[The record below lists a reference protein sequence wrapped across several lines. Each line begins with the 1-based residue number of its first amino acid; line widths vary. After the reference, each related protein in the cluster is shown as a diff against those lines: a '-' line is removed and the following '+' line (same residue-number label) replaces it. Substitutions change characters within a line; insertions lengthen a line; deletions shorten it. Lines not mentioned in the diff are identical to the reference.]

1 MPKPKILIINLLV
14 NYMASGGYRKN
25 AGRPTGQGKY
35 GEPTKPM
42 RVPVSMIGKVVEL
55 LENDT
60 DLDGSPTLPLYLC
73 SVQAG
78 YPIPANDE
86 VEDNIDLN
94 KYLVKHPT
102 ATFLVRVVGDSMINA
117 GINETDILVV
127 DRKIDPQSGR
137 IVVASVNGELTVKRL
152 DKTSEGVFLM
162 PENDDYQPIKIGEN
176 DAAMIWGVVTNVI
189 HKV

>member
-1 MPKPKILIINLLV
+1 MPR
-14 NYMASGGYRKN
+14 GGYRKN
-25 AGRPTGQGKY
+25 AGRPSGQGKY

-55 LENDT
+55 IENEPVKEET
-60 DLDGSPTLPLYLC
+60 TLPLYLC

-78 YPIPANDE
+78 YPIPADDE

-102 ATFLVRVVGDSMINA
+102 ATFLVRVVGDSMIKA
-117 GINETDILVV
+117 GINETDVLVV
-127 DRKIDPQSGR
+127 DRKIDPKPGR
-137 IVVASVNGELTVKRL
+137 IVVAAVNGELTVKRL
-152 DKTSEGVFLM
+152 DKTTEGVFLM
-162 PENDDYQPIKIGEN
+162 PENDDYQPIKIEEN

>member
-1 MPKPKILIINLLV
+1 MP
-14 NYMASGGYRKN
+14 SGGYRKN
-25 AGRPTGQGKY
+25 AGRPKGQGKY

-42 RVPVSMIGKVVEL
+42 RVPVSMIGKVVEMI
-55 LENDT
+55 EDNAEFSST
-60 DLDGSPTLPLYLC
+60 ATLPLYLC

-78 YPIPANDE
+78 YPIAANDE
-86 VEDNIDLN
+86 IEENIDLN

-102 ATFLVRVVGDSMINA
+102 ATFLVRVVGDSMVNA
-117 GINETDILVV
+117 GINETDVLVV
-127 DRKIDPQSGR
+127 DRKIDPQPGR